1 MAWRNRT
8 TDFTRLRDDH
18 TLRRGS
24 NRYKD
29 YSSRKTL
36 LDAQDVEMKEHIV
49 YLPPDWIARVTD
61 IQYEITTIRSRC
73 MLSFYPFLFPSPW
86 SFTSSFYIEL
96 PIITSRLVFPNIRL

>member
-8 TDFTRLRDDH
+8 LDFNRLRDDH
-18 TLRRGS
+18 TLRRGG

-73 MLSFYPFLFPSPW
+73 K
-86 SFTSSFYIEL
+86 
-96 PIITSRLVFPNIRL
+96 